1 MPLTVKVST
10 DTGRW
15 SRHLVYWSESM
26 SRRWIVWGAVPLSM
40 VWLSACSVLDTTR
53 KLEKPEVKFV
63 AAAGSTVMVTDAQTG
78 SPVELRVDQQLIVR
92 LATQGTSAAQW
103 MLVGFT
109 PGVLAAP
116 GPSRFDR
123 DLVSAAYAQLA
134 GAEVWQFK
142 PVQAGEVTLTFE
154 LRRPRGR
161 EGSIRTVTYAVT
173 VR

>member
-1 MPLTVKVST
+1 
-10 DTGRW
+10 
-15 SRHLVYWSESM
+15 M

-53 KLEKPEVKFV
+53 KIEKPEIKLVT
-63 AAAGSTVMVTDAQTG
+63 AAGSTVTVTDQQTG
-78 SPVELRVDQQLIVR
+78 SPVELRADQHLTIR
-92 LATQGTSAAQW
+92 LATEGTSAARW
-103 MLVGFT
+103 MLVGFA
-109 PGVLAAP
+109 PGVLAEP

-123 DLVSAAYAQLA
+123 DFVRAAYAQLA

-142 PVQAGEVTLTFE
+142 PAQAGQVTLTFE

-161 EGSIRTVTYAVT
+161 EGSIRTVTYLVT

>member
-1 MPLTVKVST
+1 
-10 DTGRW
+10 
-15 SRHLVYWSESM
+15 M

-53 KLEKPEVKFV
+53 KIEKPEIKVA
-63 AAAGSTVMVTDAQTG
+63 AAAGSTVTVTDLQTG
-78 SPVELRVDQQLIVR
+78 SPVELRADQQLTIR
-92 LATQGTSAAQW
+92 LATEGTSAARW
-103 MLVGFT
+103 TLMGFA

-116 GPSRFDR
+116 DPSRFDR
-123 DLVSAAYAQLA
+123 DRVSATYAQLA
-134 GAEVWQFK
+134 GAEVWHFK
-142 PVQAGEVTLTFE
+142 PAQAGQVTLTFE

>member
-1 MPLTVKVST
+1 
-10 DTGRW
+10 
-15 SRHLVYWSESM
+15 M

-53 KLEKPEVKFV
+53 KLEKPEIKLA
-63 AAAGSTVMVTDAQTG
+63 AAAGSTVTVTDAQTG
-78 SPVELRVDQQLIVR
+78 SPVELRADQQLTIR

-103 MLVGFT
+103 MLVGFA

-116 GPSRFDR
+116 GPPRFDR
-123 DLVSAAYAQLA
+123 DLVGATYSQLA

-142 PVQAGEVTLTFE
+142 PAQAGQVTLTFE